1 MECPRCASTHI
12 RKNGKQRGKQD
23 YICVKCG
30 RQFIDASK
38 RLLATNQARMF
49 RNIIL
54 SMVQSHSRCPLLL

>member
-1 MECPRCASTHI
+1 MECPRCVSTHI

-49 RNIIL
+49 RL
-54 SMVQSHSRCPLLL
+54 S